1 MNMDETCHNLFSNIA
16 TPAPPWGFIDAPT
29 IQQNMKL
36 KLAFL
41 LALIT
46 SAGLIAVDA
55 PKPDAPKG
63 DEPGKKAEKGKG
75 GKKQG
80 PQKPDSVDEA
90 TWKKFGEAQKAAQND
105 DAVKAAKAKAA
116 DANTPEEKQAA
127 GKAVMEATKAAILKA
142 DASLESVFK
151 ALEEAR
157 AKGKGKGDK
166 GDKGGKKPEAK

>member
-1 MNMDETCHNLFSNIA
+1 MHPQSN
-16 TPAPPWGFIDAPT
+16 TH
-29 IQQNMKL
+29 MKL

-41 LALIT
+41 LALIS
-46 SAGLIAVDA
+46 SAGLIAADA

-63 DEPGKKAEKGKG
+63 DEPAKKAGKGDKG
-75 GKKQG
+75 GKKQA
-80 PQKPDSVDEA
+80 PQKPESVDEA
-90 TWKKFGEAQKAAQND
+90 TWKKFGEAQKAAQKD
-105 DAVKAAKAKAA
+105 EAVIAAKAKAA
-116 DANTPEEKQAA
+116 DAKTPEEKQAA

-151 ALEEAR
+151 ALEASR

>member
-1 MNMDETCHNLFSNIA
+1 
-16 TPAPPWGFIDAPT
+16 
-29 IQQNMKL
+29 MKL

-41 LALIT
+41 LALIS
-46 SAGLIAVDA
+46 SAGLIAADA
-55 PKPDAPKG
+55 PADAPKG
-63 DEPGKKAEKGKG
+63 DAPKKGEGKGDKG

-80 PQKPDSVDEA
+80 PQKPESVDEA
-90 TWKKFGEAQKAAQND
+90 TWKKFMEASKAAQND

-116 DANTPEEKQAA
+116 EAKTDEEKKAA

-157 AKGKGKGDK
+157 AKGKGKGK
-166 GDKGGKKPEAK
+166 GDKGGKKPEGEGKKPEAK

>member
-1 MNMDETCHNLFSNIA
+1 
-16 TPAPPWGFIDAPT
+16 
-29 IQQNMKL
+29 MKI
-36 KLAFL
+36 KLALL

-46 SAGLIAVDA
+46 SAGLLAQDA

-63 DEPGKKAEKGKG
+63 DAPKKGEGKGDKG
-75 GKKQG
+75 GKKQA
-80 PQKPDSVDEA
+80 PQKPESVDEA
-90 TWKKFGEAQKAAQND
+90 TWKKFGEAQKAAQKD
-105 DAVKAAKAKAA
+105 EAVIAAKAKVA
-116 DANTPEEKQAA
+116 DAKTPEEKQAA

-151 ALEEAR
+151 ALEASR

>member
-1 MNMDETCHNLFSNIA
+1 
-16 TPAPPWGFIDAPT
+16 
-29 IQQNMKL
+29 MKL

-41 LALIT
+41 LALIS
-46 SAGLIAVDA
+46 SAGLIAADA

-63 DEPGKKAEKGKG
+63 DEPAKKAEGKKGDKG
-75 GKKQG
+75 GKKG
-80 PQKPDSVDEA
+80 AQKPESVDEA
-90 TWKKFGEAQKAAQND
+90 TWKKFQDATKAAQND

-116 DANTPEEKQAA
+116 DAKTPEEKQAA
-127 GKAVMEATKAAILKA
+127 GKAVVEATKAAILKA

-157 AKGKGKGDK
+157 GKGKGK

>member
-1 MNMDETCHNLFSNIA
+1 M
-16 TPAPPWGFIDAPT
+16 WGFKGEPQSNT
-29 IQQNMKL
+29 HMKI

-41 LALIT
+41 LALIS
-46 SAGLIAVDA
+46 SAGLIAADA

-63 DEPGKKAEKGKG
+63 DAPKKGEGKGDKG
-75 GKKQG
+75 GKKG
-80 PQKPDSVDEA
+80 AQKPESVDEA
-90 TWKKFGEAQKAAQND
+90 TWKKFQDASKAAQND

-116 DANTPEEKQAA
+116 DAKTPEEKQAA

-151 ALEEAR
+151 ALDEAR

-166 GDKGGKKPEAK
+166 GGKKPEAK

>member
-1 MNMDETCHNLFSNIA
+1 
-16 TPAPPWGFIDAPT
+16 
-29 IQQNMKL
+29 MKL

-41 LALIT
+41 LALIS
-46 SAGLIAVDA
+46 SAGLIAADA

-75 GKKQG
+75 DKGGKKQG
-80 PQKPDSVDEA
+80 PQKPESVDEA
-90 TWKKFGEAQKAAQND
+90 TWKKFQEANKAAAED
-105 DAVKAAKAKAA
+105 AAVKAAEAKIKALAK
-116 DANTPEEKQAA
+116 DASPDDKKAA
-127 GKAVMEATKAAILKA
+127 GKELMDARKAAVLKA

-166 GDKGGKKPEAK
+166 GGKKPEAK

>member
-1 MNMDETCHNLFSNIA
+1 
-16 TPAPPWGFIDAPT
+16 
-29 IQQNMKL
+29 MKI
-36 KLAFL
+36 KLALL

-46 SAGLIAVDA
+46 SAGLLAQDA

-63 DEPGKKAEKGKG
+63 DAPKKGEGKGDKG
-75 GKKQG
+75 GKKQA
-80 PQKPDSVDEA
+80 PQKPESVDEA
-90 TWKKFGEAQKAAQND
+90 TWKKFGEAQKAAQKD
-105 DAVKAAKAKAA
+105 EAVIAAKAKAA
-116 DANTPEEKQAA
+116 DAKTPEEKQAA

-151 ALEEAR
+151 ALEASR

>member
-1 MNMDETCHNLFSNIA
+1 
-16 TPAPPWGFIDAPT
+16 
-29 IQQNMKL
+29 MKI

-41 LALIT
+41 LALIS
-46 SAGLIAVDA
+46 SAGLIAADA
-55 PKPDAPKG
+55 PADAPKG
-63 DEPGKKAEKGKG
+63 DAKKGDKG

-80 PQKPDSVDEA
+80 PQKPESVDEA
-90 TWKKFGEAQKAAQND
+90 TWKKFLDASKAAQND

-116 DANTPEEKQAA
+116 DAKTDEEKKDA
-127 GKAVMEATKAAILKA
+127 GNAVMEATKAAILKA

-166 GDKGGKKPEAK
+166 GGKKKEAK

>member
-1 MNMDETCHNLFSNIA
+1 
-16 TPAPPWGFIDAPT
+16 
-29 IQQNMKL
+29 MKI
-36 KLAFL
+36 KLALL

-46 SAGLIAVDA
+46 SAGLLAQDA

-63 DEPGKKAEKGKG
+63 DNPPAKKGEGKGDKG

-80 PQKPDSVDEA
+80 PQRPESVDEA
-90 TWKKFGEAQKAAQND
+90 TWKKFGEAMKAAQKD
-105 DAVKAAKAKAA
+105 EAVVKAKEAK
-116 DANTPEEKQAA
+116 DE
-127 GKAVMEATKAAILKA
+127 KAVREATKAAVLKA

-157 AKGKGKGDK
+157 AKGKGKGK

>member
-1 MNMDETCHNLFSNIA
+1 
-16 TPAPPWGFIDAPT
+16 
-29 IQQNMKL
+29 MKL

-46 SAGLIAVDA
+46 SAGLLAQDA

-75 GKKQG
+75 DKGGKKQA
-80 PQKPDSVDEA
+80 PQKPESVDEA
-90 TWKKFGEAQKAAQND
+90 TWKKFGEAQKAAQKD
-105 DAVKAAKAKAA
+105 EAVIAAKAKAA
-116 DANTPEEKQAA
+116 DAKTPEEKQAA

-151 ALEEAR
+151 AIEASR
-157 AKGKGKGDK
+157 AKGKGKGEK

>member
-1 MNMDETCHNLFSNIA
+1 M
-16 TPAPPWGFIDAPT
+16 WGFKGEPQSNT
-29 IQQNMKL
+29 HMKI
-36 KLAFL
+36 KLALL

-46 SAGLIAVDA
+46 SAGLLAQDA

-63 DEPGKKAEKGKG
+63 DAPKKGEGKGDKG
-75 GKKQG
+75 GKKQA
-80 PQKPDSVDEA
+80 PQKPESVDEA
-90 TWKKFGEAQKAAQND
+90 TWKKFGEAQKAAQKD
-105 DAVKAAKAKAA
+105 EAVIAAKAKAA
-116 DANTPEEKQAA
+116 DAKTPEEKQAA

-151 ALEEAR
+151 ALEASR